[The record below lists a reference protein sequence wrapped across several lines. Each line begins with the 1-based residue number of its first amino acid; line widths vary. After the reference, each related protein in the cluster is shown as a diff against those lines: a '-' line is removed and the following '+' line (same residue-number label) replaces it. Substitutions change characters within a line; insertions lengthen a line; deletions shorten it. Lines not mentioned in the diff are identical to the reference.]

1 MSPTPTPALAS
12 DVPMGARP
20 LSARGERTRAKLI
33 AAARVV
39 FERDGYID
47 SRLTDITDEAKMSI
61 GTFYTWFDGKEEV
74 LAAVLHEAKDEMLHP
89 GTARMAPK
97 DDPAGIIS
105 ESNRAYFEAYKR
117 NAKLNHLLTQ
127 VALVDGRFAAL
138 RRARTEAFVDRNAR
152 AIADLQRRGLADPE
166 LDPQLASM
174 GLSGMVSRLASE
186 SFRTGSE
193 DADIDTLV
201 RTATALWTNA
211 LGMTSRPPRAP

>member
-1 MSPTPTPALAS
+1 MAPTSTPLIAS

-20 LSARGERTRAKLI
+20 LSARGERTRSKLI

-61 GTFYTWFDGKEEV
+61 GTFYTWFDGKDEV
-74 LAAVLHEAKDEMLHP
+74 LAAVLHAAQGEMLHP

-105 ESNRAYFEAYKR
+105 ESNRAYFEAYRR

-127 VALVDGRFAAL
+127 VALVDSRFAAL
-138 RRARTEAFVDRNAR
+138 RRTRTEAFVDRNAR
-152 AIADLQRRGLADPE
+152 AISDLQRRGLADPK
-166 LDPQLASM
+166 LDPRLASM

-186 SFRTGSE
+186 SFHTGDE

-201 RTATALWTNA
+201 RTATTLWTNA
-211 LGMTSRPPRAP
+211 LGMTSPPPRAP

>member
-127 VALVDGRFAAL
+127 VALVDKRFAAL
-138 RRARTEAFVDRNAR
+138 RRTRTEAFVDRNAR
-152 AIADLQRRGLADPE
+152 AIADLQRRGLADPG

-186 SFRTGSE
+186 SFHTGDE
-193 DADIDTLV
+193 DVDIDILV
-201 RTATALWTNA
+201 HTATTLWTNA
-211 LGMTSRPPRAP
+211 LGMTSPPPRAP